1 MNEKNGM
8 VTGRQFSKL
17 VTIKAEFDGSTLTL
31 NAEGREKIQATIP
44 MVGETVYTEVF
55 GMKCEGIDMGPEI
68 GAWIAEHLEKSHLKL
83 RLVYHDY
90 SDKSSTRQLQAS
102 LFDFPRFDFNFCLG
116 NPSTTYLPTYVN
128 TYLFRCLHIEPP
140 FCKKWQKSPCQDTAL
155 VW

>member
-17 VTIKAEFDGSTLTL
+17 VTIKTDFDGSTLTL

-44 MVGETVYTEVF
+44 MVGETVYTDVF

-90 SDKSSTRQLQAS
+90 SDKSSTRQLQAR
-102 LFDFPRFDFNFCLG
+102 LFDFPRFDINFCLG
-116 NPSTTYLPTYVN
+116 NPSTT
-128 TYLFRCLHIEPP
+128 
-140 FCKKWQKSPCQDTAL
+140 
-155 VW
+155 

>member
-1 MNEKNGM
+1 MLSRVLAPIFEDLSQIERLFEIKPPLGSKKCSYFISVVNEKNGM

-17 VTIKAEFDGSTLTL
+17 VTIKTDFDGSTLTL
-31 NAEGREKIQATIP
+31 NAEGRETIQATIP

-90 SDKSSTRQLQAS
+90 SDKSSTRQLQVR
-102 LFDFPRFDFNFCLG
+102 LFDFPRFNINF
-116 NPSTTYLPTYVN
+116 V
-128 TYLFRCLHIEPP
+128 
-140 FCKKWQKSPCQDTAL
+140 
-155 VW
+155 

>member
-17 VTIKAEFDGSTLTL
+17 VTIKTDFDGSTLTL
-31 NAEGREKIQATIP
+31 NAEGRETIQATIP
-44 MVGETVYTEVF
+44 IVGETVFTEVF

-102 LFDFPRFDFNFCLG
+102 LFDFPTFNIDFVILYEYFLV
-116 NPSTTYLPTYVN
+116 PTYLS
-128 TYLFRCLHIEPP
+128 LRSL
-140 FCKKWQKSPCQDTAL
+140 
-155 VW
+155 

>member
-17 VTIKAEFDGSTLTL
+17 VTIKTDFDGSTLTL

-90 SDKSSTRQLQAS
+90 SDKSSTRQLQAR
-102 LFDFPRFDFNFCLG
+102 LFDFPRFNIIECFLPKEVHVRSAPLVDMKLFI
-116 NPSTTYLPTYVN
+116 PTYLS
-128 TYLFRCLHIEPP
+128 LRSL
-140 FCKKWQKSPCQDTAL
+140 
-155 VW
+155 